1 MLKATAEE
9 LNAAAKEAGMGGE
22 VIPVQGDVATK
33 AGIVDFYDKA
43 SKHLDQ
49 VSRIV
54 GCARTILIRIARLLG
69 QQRWIL

>member
-1 MLKATAEE
+1 
-9 LNAAAKEAGMGGE
+9 MGGE

-49 VSRIV
+49 VSWSV
-54 GCARTILIRIARLLG
+54 GCARTLLISIARFLG
-69 QQRWIL
+69 QQCWFL